1 MTPEEVQALA
11 FQSDSVVED
20 ISRSAHKRQPQVLQ
34 KFRLFKRP
42 DVAVIV

>member
-11 FQSDSVVED
+11 FQTDSVVED

-34 KFRLFKRP
+34 KFRLF
-42 DVAVIV
+42 